1 MSDTESDRQDL
12 LKDIFAI
19 ADRLGCDS
27 DFGAI
32 MAAIAEAEARGAA
45 RERARCVAALE
56 AKLAKTPRDGT
67 MARAIIVVCIAE
79 LEALT

>member
-45 RERARCVAALE
+45 RERARCVAVLRALSD
-56 AKLAKTPRDGT
+56 KWPPSYVKGISLA
-67 MARAIIVVCIAE
+67 IEE
-79 LEALT
+79 LEALES